1 MKLFLVTYKTEGEVS
16 RHYIVLSKTKVV
28 LANSPQEAITTLIK
42 YVGVGYSHEHVI
54 EEIKLD
60 EIDIT
65 SKNHSRVLC

>member
-16 RHYIVLSKTKVV
+16 RHYIVLSKTKLV
-28 LANSPQEAITTLIK
+28 LANNPQEAITTLIK
-42 YVGVGYSHEHVI
+42 YVGVGYSYEHVT